1 MNLAYLDI
9 RHNLGRFLLTCVGLG
24 LLLGVVLAM
33 RAAMALTIAR
43 GVLNDTHVFRWLAL
57 VPLRDF
63 LGLFVWLAGFMG
75 SEITWRGD
83 SFELRNGKLVRI
95 GS

>member
-1 MNLAYLDI
+1 
-9 RHNLGRFLLTCVGLG
+9 
-24 LLLGVVLAM
+24 VLAM
-33 RAAMALTIAR
+33 RAAMALTIGR